1 MENKTFIAKDGKTI
15 HYKEWAAKEP
25 KAMLQI
31 SHGMAESTARYEKF
45 AEYMAENGY
54 LVFADDHRGHGKTD
68 NCSGYCD
75 GDMFFNTLS
84 DVAELSE
91 IYKKAYPNLKLILF
105 GHSFGSFLTQAYI
118 ENYGDKADGFI
129 VGGSAYMKGVQV
141 TAGKVVAKLN
151 CFFGKKKK
159 PANLIAKLSFGA
171 YNKKYKDGTIFVSS
185 VKEECDEYISHPE
198 CNFILSN
205 GFYKSMF
212 CAFKTLYTKKS
223 ADKIDL
229 NKPILLISG
238 KDDPVGE
245 YGKSVDKL
253 YEFYAE
259 NVGVKSVKKIL
270 YDGVRHEYLNDI
282 SREKAKNDILDF
294 CNSVVED

>member
-1 MENKTFIAKDGKTI
+1 
-15 HYKEWAAKEP
+15 
-25 KAMLQI
+25 
-31 SHGMAESTARYEKF
+31 
-45 AEYMAENGY
+45 
-54 LVFADDHRGHGKTD
+54 
-68 NCSGYCD
+68 
-75 GDMFFNTLS
+75 
-84 DVAELSE
+84 
-91 IYKKAYPNLKLILF
+91 
-105 GHSFGSFLTQAYI
+105 
-118 ENYGDKADGFI
+118 
-129 VGGSAYMKGVQV
+129 
-141 TAGKVVAKLN
+141 
-151 CFFGKKKK
+151 
-159 PANLIAKLSFGA
+159 
-171 YNKKYKDGTIFVSS
+171 
-185 VKEECDEYISHPE
+185 
-198 CNFILSN
+198 
-205 GFYKSMF
+205 MF